1 MNQQRLLFEYSP
13 VFVLLC
19 IALGLLYAY
28 LLYKSKHTWPK
39 RTNQILFVFRAIL
52 VSFLAFLLIDPILK
66 LTLNELENPSIV
78 FLVDNSVSVKEGM
91 DSLQWQGIEDQLES
105 TMDELKSQGYNV
117 EVATLEEG
125 EIEDIVF
132 NHPTSDLN
140 GAVRD
145 RVGQYEGKNLAGV
158 VVLSDGIYN
167 SGSSPLYSPSR
178 IPIHTIGVGDSTER
192 IDLVLRN
199 VLYNKIA
206 YQGNQFPLRA
216 EVLIRGINAQEVV
229 VSAYQ
234 KGKLIAR
241 DSKNSGNN
249 SILDFDFQID
259 ANEKGLQRI
268 DISVAPI
275 GQERNRKNNYASA
288 FVEVVEGKKKILL
301 VAPAPHPDIKAIRT
315 VVEENA
321 NYEFVVHIPGV
332 SDAPPE
338 ALRTENIDLA
348 IFQQVIDYSGKTTP
362 LFKQLLENGTSLF
375 IMLGDRS
382 NLRQLAANGI
392 PLTFENPGQWDA
404 VTPVINADF
413 KDFGFS
419 DKLNGIFARY
429 PPARVPFGK
438 FAYPANANVLLFQ
451 RIGRVNTDR
460 PLLFTTI
467 SNDQKMAVLTGDGVW
482 RWRLD
487 EYAETEKTEGFD
499 DVFSKLIQYLSTRE
513 DKRKFRSFPL
523 QNEFTASE
531 PVIFESQAYNELFE
545 QVFGQKVDIELV
557 NEKGEKFQYSYITS
571 PANSRYRIGG
581 LTEGVYTYTSS
592 TDLSGVKQSV
602 KGEFLVAEQNI
613 ESQNLTAD
621 FNLLRQWSANTGGN
635 FYQVSDLQKLET
647 DFASV
652 EAQSLIHSEES
663 FNPLINL
670 KLVFFF
676 LLALISVE
684 WFTRK
689 YMGGY

>member
-52 VSFLAFLLIDPILK
+52 VSFLAFLLIGPILK

>member
-1 MNQQRLLFEYSP
+1 VNQQRLLFEYSP

-19 IALGLLYAY
+19 LALGLLYAY

-52 VSFLAFLLIDPILK
+52 VSFLAFLLIGPILK
-66 LTLNELENPSIV
+66 LTLNEFENPSIV

-91 DSLQWQGIEDQLES
+91 DSLQWQAIEQQLES
-105 TMDELKSQGYNV
+105 TKDELESQGFSV
-117 EVATLEEG
+117 EMTTLSESEDS
-125 EIEDIVF
+125 EIQF
-132 NHPTSDLN
+132 SHPTSDLN
-140 GAVRD
+140 GAVRN
-145 RVGQYEGKNLAGV
+145 RVGQYEGKNLAGL

-178 IPIHTIGVGDSTER
+178 VPVHTIGVGDTTER

-206 YQGNQFPLRA
+206 YQGNQFPMRA

-229 VSAYQ
+229 VSAFQ

-241 DSKNSGNN
+241 ESKNSGNN

-275 GQERNRKNNYASA
+275 GQERNKKNNYASA
-288 FVEVVEGKKKILL
+288 FIEVVEGKKKIVLI
-301 VAPAPHPDIKAIRT
+301 APAPHPDIKAIRN

-321 NYEFVVHIPGV
+321 NYEFIVHMPGV

-338 ALRTENIDLA
+338 ALRPENIDLA
-348 IFQQVIDYSGKTTP
+348 IFQQAIDYSGKTTP

-382 NLRQLAANGI
+382 NLRQLAANGV
-392 PLTFENPGQWDA
+392 PVTFENPGQWDA

-419 DKLNGIFARY
+419 DKLNGIFAGY

-438 FAYPANANVLLFQ
+438 FTYPPNANILLFQ
-451 RIGRVNTDR
+451 RIGRVTTDR
-460 PLLFTTI
+460 PLLFTAT

-482 RWRLD
+482 KWRLD
-487 EYAETEKTEGFD
+487 EYAEMQKTEGFD

-531 PVIFESQAYNELFE
+531 PVIFESQMYNELFE
-545 QVFGQKVDIELV
+545 QVFGQKVDIEIV
-557 NEKGEKFQYSYITS
+557 DEKGEKFQYSYITS
-571 PANSRYRIGG
+571 PGNSRYRIGG
-581 LTEGVYTYTSS
+581 LTEGVFAYTSS
-592 TDLSGVKQSV
+592 TELNGVRQSV
-602 KGEFLVAEQNI
+602 KGEFLVSEQNI

-621 FNLLRQWSANTGGN
+621 FNLLRKWSANTGGN
-635 FYQVSDLQKLET
+635 FYGVNDLQKLEA
-647 DFASV
+647 DFEKV

>member
-1 MNQQRLLFEYSP
+1 VNQQRLLFEYSP
-13 VFVLLC
+13 VFILLC
-19 IALGLLYAY
+19 LALGLLYAY
-28 LLYKSKHTWPK
+28 LLYKSKYTWAK
-39 RTNQILFVFRAIL
+39 RTNQILFIFRAIL
-52 VSFLAFLLIDPILK
+52 VSFLAFLLIGPILK
-66 LTLNELENPSIV
+66 LTLNKYEKPSIV

-91 DSLQWQGIEDQLES
+91 DSLQWSNIDKQLES
-105 TMDELKSQGYNV
+105 TMDELASHGFDV
-117 EVATLEEG
+117 EMTTLDENRNPN
-125 EIEDIVF
+125 IVF
-132 NHPTSDLN
+132 DHPTSDLN
-140 GAVRD
+140 GVVRNLM
-145 RVGQYEGKNLAGV
+145 GQYEGKNLAGL

-178 IPIHTIGVGDSTER
+178 VPVYTVGVGDTTER
-192 IDLVLRN
+192 IDIVLRN

-216 EVLIRGINAQEVV
+216 EVLIGGVSSQNII

-241 DSKNSGNN
+241 DSKNSGNK
-249 SILDFDFQID
+249 SILDFDFQLD
-259 ANEKGLQRI
+259 ANEKRLQRI
-268 DISVAPI
+268 DISVTPI
-275 GQERNRKNNYASA
+275 AQERNKKNNYATA
-288 FVEVVEGKKKILL
+288 FVEVVEGKKKILM

-321 NYEFVVHIPGV
+321 NYEFGVYIPGI
-332 SDAPPE
+332 SDALPE
-338 ALRTENIDLA
+338 ALQPENIDLA
-348 IFQQVIDYSGKTTP
+348 IFQQAIDYSGKTTS
-362 LFKQLLENGTSLF
+362 LFKKLLEGGTSLF

-392 PLTFENPGQWDA
+392 PLTFENPGQWDE

-419 DKLNGIFARY
+419 DKLNSIFSRY

-438 FAYPANANVLLFQ
+438 FTYPPNANILLYQ
-451 RIGRVNTDR
+451 RIGRVTTDR
-460 PLLFTTI
+460 PLLFTAT
-467 SNDQKMAVLTGDGVW
+467 SNDQKMAVLLGDGVW
-482 RWRLD
+482 KWRLD
-487 EYAETEKTEGFD
+487 EFAETQKTEGFD

-513 DKRKFRSFPL
+513 DKSKFRSFPL

-531 PVIFESQAYNELFE
+531 PVVFESQVYNELFE
-545 QVFGQKVDIELV
+545 QVFGQKIEIELI
-557 NEKGEKFQYSYITS
+557 NEKGDKFQYSYITS
-571 PANSRYRIGG
+571 PGNSKYRIGG
-581 LTEGVYTYTSS
+581 LDEGVYAYTSS
-592 TDLSGVKQSV
+592 TDLNGVKQYV
-602 KGEFLVAEQNI
+602 KGEFLVSEQNI

-621 FNLLRQWSANTGGN
+621 FNLLRKWAGNTGGN
-635 FYQVSDLQKLET
+635 FYTANNLQKLEE
-647 DFASV
+647 DFSKV
-652 EAQSLIHSEES
+652 KVQSLIHSEES

-676 LLALISVE
+676 LLALITVE

>member
-13 VFVLLC
+13 VFILLC
-19 IALGLLYAY
+19 LALGLLYAY
-28 LLYKSKHTWPK
+28 LLYKSKYTWAK
-39 RTNQILFVFRAIL
+39 RTNQILFIFRAIL
-52 VSFLAFLLIDPILK
+52 VSFLAFLLIGPILK
-66 LTLNELENPSIV
+66 LTLNKYEKPSIV

-91 DSLQWQGIEDQLES
+91 DSLQWSNIDKQLES
-105 TMDELKSQGYNV
+105 TMDELASHGFDV
-117 EVATLEEG
+117 EMTTLDENRNPN
-125 EIEDIVF
+125 IVF
-132 NHPTSDLN
+132 DHPTSDLN
-140 GAVRD
+140 GVVRNLM
-145 RVGQYEGKNLAGV
+145 GQYEGKNLAGL

-178 IPIHTIGVGDSTER
+178 VPVYTVGVGDTTER
-192 IDLVLRN
+192 IDIVLRN

-216 EVLIRGINAQEVV
+216 EVLIGGVSSQNII

-241 DSKNSGNN
+241 DSKNSGNK
-249 SILDFDFQID
+249 SILDFDFQLD

-268 DISVAPI
+268 DISVTPI
-275 GQERNRKNNYASA
+275 AQERNKKNNYATA
-288 FVEVVEGKKKILL
+288 FVEVVEGKKKILM

-321 NYEFVVHIPGV
+321 NYEFGVYIPGI
-332 SDAPPE
+332 SDALPE
-338 ALRTENIDLA
+338 ALQPENIDLA
-348 IFQQVIDYSGKTTP
+348 IFQQAIDYSGKTTS
-362 LFKQLLENGTSLF
+362 LFKKLLEGGTSLF

-392 PLTFENPGQWDA
+392 PLTFENPGQWDE

-419 DKLNGIFARY
+419 DKLNSIFSRY

-438 FAYPANANVLLFQ
+438 FTYPPNANILLYQ
-451 RIGRVNTDR
+451 RIGRVTTDR
-460 PLLFTTI
+460 SLLFTAT
-467 SNDQKMAVLTGDGVW
+467 SNDQKMAVLLGDGVW
-482 RWRLD
+482 KWRLD
-487 EYAETEKTEGFD
+487 EFAETQKTEGFD

-513 DKRKFRSFPL
+513 DKSKFRSFPL

-531 PVIFESQAYNELFE
+531 PVVFESQVYNELFE
-545 QVFGQKVDIELV
+545 QVFGQKIEIELI
-557 NEKGEKFQYSYITS
+557 NEKGDKFQYSYITS
-571 PANSRYRIGG
+571 PGNSKYRIGG
-581 LTEGVYTYTSS
+581 LDEGVYAYTSS
-592 TDLSGVKQSV
+592 TDLNGVKQYV
-602 KGEFLVAEQNI
+602 KGEFLVSEQNI

-621 FNLLRQWSANTGGN
+621 FNLLRKWAGNTGGN
-635 FYQVSDLQKLET
+635 FYPADNLQKLEE
-647 DFASV
+647 DFSKV
-652 EAQSLIHSEES
+652 KAQSLIHSEES

-676 LLALISVE
+676 LLALITVE

>member
-13 VFVLLC
+13 LLVLLC

-28 LLYKSKHTWPK
+28 LLYQSKYTWTK

-52 VSFLAFLLIDPILK
+52 VSFLSFLLIGPILK
-66 LTLNELENPSIV
+66 LTLNEFESPSVV
-78 FLVDNSVSVKEGM
+78 FLVDNSVSVREGV
-91 DSLQWQGIEDQLES
+91 DSLEWQNLEGKLKS
-105 TMDELKSQGYNV
+105 TMDELESQGFNV
-117 EVATLEEG
+117 ELTTLNEG
-125 EIEDIVF
+125 KDDLSF
-132 NHPTSDLN
+132 DHPTSDLN
-140 GAVRD
+140 GVVRN
-145 RVGQYEGKNLAGV
+145 RVGQYEGKNLAGL

-178 IPIHTIGVGDSTER
+178 VPVHTIGVGDTTER

-216 EVLIRGINAQEVV
+216 EVLIRGTDAQEIV
-229 VSAYQ
+229 VSAFQ

-241 DSKNSGNN
+241 ESRNSGNS
-249 SILDFDFQID
+249 SILNFDFQID
-259 ANEKGLQRI
+259 ANEKGLQKI

-301 VAPAPHPDIKAIRT
+301 VSPAPHPDIKAIRT

-321 NYEFVVHIPGV
+321 NYEFTVHIPGV
-332 SDAPPE
+332 SDAPPQ
-338 ALRTENIDLA
+338 ALRPENIDLA
-348 IFQQVIDYSGKTTP
+348 IFQQAIDYSGKTTP
-362 LFKQLLENGTSLF
+362 LFSQLLENGTSLF

-392 PLTFENPGQWDA
+392 PVTFENPGQWDA
-404 VTPVINADF
+404 VTPVINAEF

-438 FAYPANANVLLFQ
+438 FSYPPNSNVLLFQ
-451 RIGRVNTDR
+451 RIGRVSTDR
-460 PLLFTTI
+460 PLLFTAT
-467 SNDQKMAVLTGDGVW
+467 SNDQKMAVLIGDGVW

-487 EYAETEKTEGFD
+487 EYAETQKTEGFD

-531 PVIFESQAYNELFE
+531 PVIFESQVYNELYE
-545 QVFGQKVDIELV
+545 QVFGQRVDIELTDEQD
-557 NEKGEKFQYSYITS
+557 NKFQYSYITS
-571 PANSRYRIGG
+571 PGNSRYRIGG
-581 LTEGVYTYTSS
+581 LSEGVYSYTAS
-592 TDLSGVKQSV
+592 TDLNGVRQSV
-602 KGEFLVAEQNI
+602 NGEFLVSEQNI

-621 FNLLRQWSANTGGN
+621 FNLLRRWSANTGGK
-635 FYQVSDLQKLET
+635 FYKASNLQQLES
-647 DFASV
+647 DFATV
-652 EAQSLIHSEES
+652 KAQSLIHSEES

-676 LLALISVE
+676 LLMLISAE
-684 WFTRK
+684 WFARK
-689 YMGGY
+689 YLGGY

>member
-13 VFVLLC
+13 LFVLLC

-28 LLYKSKHTWPK
+28 ILYKSKRTWTK
-39 RTNQILFVFRAIL
+39 RTNQILFVFRTIL
-52 VSFLAFLLIDPILK
+52 ISFLAFLLIGPILK
-66 LTLNELENPSIV
+66 LTLNEFENPSIV

-91 DSLQWQGIEDQLES
+91 DSLQWQGIERQLES
-105 TMDELKSQGYNV
+105 TKDELESQGFNV
-117 EVATLEEG
+117 EMTTLDESENSN
-125 EIEDIVF
+125 ILF
-132 NHPTSDLN
+132 NYPTSDLN
-140 GAVRD
+140 GAVRNQ
-145 RVGQYEGKNLAGV
+145 VGQYEGKNLAGL

-178 IPIHTIGVGDSTER
+178 VPVHTIGVGDTTER

-199 VLYNKIA
+199 ILYNKIA

-216 EVLIRGINAQEVV
+216 EVLIRGINSQEVV
-229 VSAYQ
+229 VSAFQ

-241 DSKNSGNN
+241 ENKNSGNN

-259 ANEKGLQRI
+259 ASEKGLQKI
-268 DISVAPI
+268 DISVTPI
-275 GQERNRKNNYASA
+275 AQERNKKNNYASA
-288 FVEVVEGKKKILL
+288 FIEVVEGKKKILL

-332 SDAPPE
+332 SEASSE
-338 ALRTENIDLA
+338 ALKPENIDLA

-362 LFKQLLENGTSLF
+362 LFKQLLESGTSLF

-382 NLRQLAANGI
+382 NLRQLAANRI
-392 PLTFENPGQWDA
+392 PVTFENPGQWDA

-438 FAYPANANVLLFQ
+438 FTYPPNANILLYQ
-451 RIGRVNTDR
+451 RIGRVTTDR
-460 PLLFTTI
+460 PLLFTAT

-487 EYAETEKTEGFD
+487 EYAETQKTEGFD

-523 QNEFTASE
+523 QNEFTSSE
-531 PVIFESQAYNELFE
+531 SVIFESQVYNELYE
-545 QVFGQKVDIELV
+545 QVFGQKIEIELED
-557 NEKGEKFQYSYITS
+557 EKGEKFEYSYITS
-571 PANSRYRIGG
+571 PGNSRYRIGG
-581 LTEGVYTYTSS
+581 LTEGVFKYTSS
-592 TDLSGVKQSV
+592 TDLNGVKQSV
-602 KGEFLVAEQNI
+602 RGEFLVSEQNI

-621 FNLLRQWSANTGGN
+621 FNLLRKWSANTGGN
-635 FYQVSDLQKLET
+635 FYTVNDLQKLES
-647 DFASV
+647 DFAKV